1 MIAPTSPAS
10 MATHSASA
18 AMPPF
23 PGAHQIFSTRG
34 LSFSFHTSACSRP
47 PPPRTR
53 TFILIPRRRRLPNDR
68 RRSHTCQLAGVDSRK
83 CRDGLN
89 GSSDEFLVLV
99 GGSER
104 VEPREIPA
112 AGRQA

>member
-1 MIAPTSPAS
+1 

-34 LSFSFHTSACSRP
+34 LSLSFHTSACSRP

-53 TFILIPRRRRLPNDR
+53 TFILIPRRCLPPNDR
-68 RRSHTCQLAGVDSRK
+68 RRSHTCQLGGVDSDRK
-83 CRDGLN
+83 STRLN
-89 GSSDEFLVLV
+89 SSHTVISYAVFCLKKKKKQKNTKE
-99 GGSER
+99 
-104 VEPREIPA
+104 
-112 AGRQA
+112 

>member
-1 MIAPTSPAS
+1 

-34 LSFSFHTSACSRP
+34 LSLSFHTSACSRP

-53 TFILIPRRRRLPNDR
+53 TFILIPRRRLPPNDR
-68 RRSHTCQLAGVDSRK
+68 RRSHTCQLGGVDSRK
-83 CRDGLN
+83 CRDRLHGT
-89 GSSDEFLVLV
+89 SDEFLVLV
-99 GGSER
+99 WGEANEGKRSESPSQR
-104 VEPREIPA
+104 T
-112 AGRQA
+112 